1 MRMKR
6 LIFPMLVLIMLFTYG
21 CNINSSNITPPSP
34 KNSSNKSNISNIN
47 SSDNSTSNPLPAN
60 TNSSISSDPIQQK
73 INTMTLEEKIG
84 QLVIAGI
91 DDYTNNEHSK
101 ALINTYHVGGFILFK
116 QNIKDTTQGLN
127 LLNSLKETNLNNDIP
142 LFLGV
147 DEEGGRVSR
156 MPSEFLKLPTN
167 KSIGRINNTNFSNGI
182 GEILGQELNAFGF
195 NVDFAPVLDI
205 NSNPKNPIIG
215 DRSFGSNS
223 NTVSRLGIATMKGLQ
238 SKNVIPVIKHFPGHG
253 DTSVDS
259 HIGLPIVN
267 NDLKRLNALELVPF
281 SNAIKNGA
289 DMVMVAHILLPKIDS
304 QNPASFSKVIITDI
318 LRKSLKFNGVVITD
332 DMTMGAIT
340 KNYNIGDAAVKSLN
354 AGTDIILVCHDFQ
367 KQTSVLN
374 AIKNAASK
382 GTISQT
388 AINEKVYRILK
399 LKQKYNLKDSPNP
412 SFSVENINH
421 KISKLLNAYM

>member
-21 CNINSSNITPPSP
+21 CNINSSNITPPSS
-34 KNSSNKSNISNIN
+34 KNSSTKSNKSNI
-47 SSDNSTSNPLPAN
+47 
-60 TNSSISSDPIQQK
+60 NSSISSDPIQQK
-73 INTMTLEEKIG
+73 INTMTLDEKIG
-84 QLVIAGI
+84 QLVIAGV
-91 DDYTNNEHSK
+91 DDFSNNEHSK
-101 ALINTYHVGGFILFK
+101 TLINTYHVGGFILFK
-116 QNIKDTTQGLN
+116 QNIDNTNQTIN
-127 LLNSLKETNLNNDIP
+127 LLNSLKQTNSNSRVP

-156 MPSEFLKLPTN
+156 LPSELKKLPPN
-167 KSIGRINNTNFSNGI
+167 KSIGKINNTSFSNKI
-182 GEILGQELNAFGF
+182 GQVLGEELNSFGF

-205 NSNPKNPIIG
+205 NSNPLNPIIG
-215 DRSFGSNS
+215 DRSFGRNS
-223 NTVSRLGIATMKGLQ
+223 FMVSKLGIATMNGIQ

-281 SNAIKNGA
+281 SNAIKSGA

-332 DMTMGAIT
+332 DMTMGAIV
-340 KNYNIGDAAVKSLN
+340 KNYNIDDAAVKSLN
-354 AGTDIILVCHDFQ
+354 AGTDIILVCHDFE

-388 AINEKVYRILK
+388 AINGKVYRILK